1 MEYSELIREI
11 VSRVSAYLEADSHD
25 KKKLIILTEKHGTKC
40 HEFLECPELKE
51 RFCMECAL
59 MSDYCRDLSECAGVV
74 MFDLSNEALA
84 RIATGLCDT
93 PYTKIVME
101 ALLLGK
107 PVWVPEEEIE
117 FFKYEASNPYAKMM
131 FEKLRLLEGYGVTV
145 CSYDKLTGSILCGGK
160 AEKKSLCN
168 ERPYISCCEDS
179 AAKQA
184 CKDYIC
190 SKKVVAEKDVVTAHT
205 EGANRILAVEKAI
218 VTDLAKE
225 YARSNGIVIFKG

>member
-1 MEYSELIREI
+1 
-11 VSRVSAYLEADSHD
+11 
-25 KKKLIILTEKHGTKC
+25 
-40 HEFLECPELKE
+40 
-51 RFCMECAL
+51 
-59 MSDYCRDLSECAGVV
+59 MSDYCCDISECAGVV

-107 PVWVPEEEIE
+107 PVWVSEEEIE
-117 FFKYEASNPYAKMM
+117 FLKYEALNPYAKMM

-145 CSYDKLTGSILCGGK
+145 CSYENLTKIILSDGK
-160 AEKKSLCN
+160 IEKSLCN
-168 ERPYISCCEDS
+168 ERPYISCCEDNT
-179 AAKQA
+179 AKQA

-205 EGANRILAVEKAI
+205 EGAVRILAVEKAI